1 MSHTKPISELTAR
14 DVLHAAMTSVRT
26 GDLLDLA
33 ERIMVEQRLTGL
45 PVIENNKLVGVISR
59 SDIARVHVL
68 AEALDGQIAE
78 ELHWDE
84 TQADGFKH
92 DDGEKFL
99 GFKARMEKVR
109 VKDVMRSQ
117 VVTCAPDAPIR
128 DIALLLVR
136 NHIHRVF
143 VVDKNQA
150 LGVINSL
157 DLVALL
163 TN

>member
-1 MSHTKPISELTAR
+1 MNQTKSITELTAR
-14 DVLHAAMTSVRT
+14 DVLHAAMTSVRP

-45 PVIENNKLVGVISR
+45 PVIESNKLVGVISR

-92 DDGEKFL
+92 DDGEKFE

-117 VVTCAPDAPIR
+117 VVTCGPDAPIR

-143 VVDKNQA
+143 VVDKNQT
-150 LGVINSL
+150 LGVVNSL